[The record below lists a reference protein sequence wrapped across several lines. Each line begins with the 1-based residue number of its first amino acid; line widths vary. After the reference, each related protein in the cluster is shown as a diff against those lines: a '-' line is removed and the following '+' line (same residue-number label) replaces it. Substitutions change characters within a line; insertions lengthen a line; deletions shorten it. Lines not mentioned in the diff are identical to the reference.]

1 MNTGDNIHD
10 NAFVHTLSNGL
21 RMVHV
26 KNHALVSW
34 CGIAVDAGSR
44 DDSARQFGL
53 AHFVEHTIFKG
64 TTHRKAWHILNRM
77 ENVGGE
83 LNAYTTKE
91 NTMLYSVF
99 PYGHE
104 ERAMQLMADLVGW
117 SVFPAAELEKEREV
131 VTEEVMSYRDTP
143 AEAIFDDFEDLVF
156 AGSQLGHNILGLEQD
171 LDNITSSDCSRYLKQ
186 LYVPAN
192 MVLFSVGPEKPERMF
207 QLAEKHFSFLNHP
220 LSRPMTRVEPPEQ
233 QPVHDTCPM
242 QLHQCHT
249 IVGVRLPSMFSE
261 ERFTLSLL
269 NNILGGPGMNSL
281 LNINLRER
289 KGLVYT
295 VESSMARYSDC
306 GLMQI
311 YFGCDHHHQQK
322 ALDIVANTLNSLADK
337 KLSERKL
344 NDFKRQYCGQ
354 LLVAADSTEFIAMNA
369 GKNLLYW
376 NKTPHIAH
384 TVQRIMDITAQQL
397 QDAAQAITFDRCSTL
412 TFT

>member
-1 MNTGDNIHD
+1 MDDIIHE

-26 KNHALVSW
+26 RNHALVSW
-34 CGIAVDAGSR
+34 CGLAVDAGSR
-44 DDSARQFGL
+44 DDPSGQFGL

-99 PYGHE
+99 PHGHE
-104 ERAMQLMADLVGW
+104 ERALQLIADLVGW
-117 SVFPAAELEKEREV
+117 SIFPPAELEREREV

-156 AGSQLGHNILGLEQD
+156 AGCQLGHNILGLEQD
-171 LDNITSSDCSRYLKQ
+171 LDNITSGDCSRYLKQ

-207 QLAEKHFSFLNHP
+207 LLAEKHFGFLNHP
-220 LSRPMTRVEPPEQ
+220 ISRPMPRVTPALKE
-233 QPVHDTCPM
+233 PVHHTCPM

-249 IVGVRLPSMFSE
+249 LVGVRLPSMFSE

-269 NNILGGPGMNSL
+269 NNIVGGPGMNSL
-281 LNINLRER
+281 LNLNLRER

-295 VESSMARYSDC
+295 VEASLARYTDC
-306 GLMQI
+306 ALMQI
-311 YFGCDHHHQQK
+311 YFGCDHHHLQK
-322 ALDIVANTLNSLADK
+322 ALDIVARTLNELADK
-337 KLSERKL
+337 RLSERKL

-384 TVQRIMDITAQQL
+384 TVQHIMGITPEQL
-397 QDAAQAITFDRCSTL
+397 RTAAQAIAYDRCSTL

>member
-1 MNTGDNIHD
+1 MDDIIYE

-44 DDSARQFGL
+44 DDPAGQYGL

-91 NTMLYSVF
+91 NTLLYSVF
-99 PYGHE
+99 PHRHE
-104 ERAMQLMADLVGW
+104 ERAMQLIADLVGW
-117 SVFPAAELEKEREV
+117 SVFPPAELEKEREV

-143 AEAIFDDFEDLVF
+143 AEAIFDDFEDLIF
-156 AGSQLGHNILGLEQD
+156 AGSQLGHNILGLEKD
-171 LDNITSSDCSRYLKQ
+171 LDSITTEHCTRYLKQ
-186 LYVPAN
+186 LYVPTN
-192 MVLFSVGPEKPERMF
+192 MVLFSVGPEKPERIF
-207 QLAEKHFSFLNHP
+207 ALAEKHFSFLNHT
-220 LSRPMTRVEPPEQ
+220 LSRTSPRVTPATI
-233 QPVHDTCPM
+233 QPLHHTCAM

-249 IVGVRLPSMFSE
+249 LVGVRLPSMFSE
-261 ERFTLSLL
+261 DRFTLSLL

-281 LNINLRER
+281 LNLNLRER

-295 VESSMARYSDC
+295 VESSLARYTDSA
-306 GLMQI
+306 LLQI
-311 YFGCDHHHQQK
+311 YFGCDHHHQQR

-354 LLVAADSTEFIAMNA
+354 LLVAADSTEFVAMNA

-384 TVQRIMDITAQQL
+384 TVQRIMDITAEEL
-397 QDAAQAITFDRCSTL
+397 RTAAQSITFDRCSTL